1 MMLLLV
7 NTSIYRHRMR
17 CIKIGRIVYGF
28 GLCFL
33 FTHTIPKS
41 NFNSL
46 SACLYFSLSLSVS
59 FIHPSS
65 SFTIVKISFIA
76 SNNANNGNESMCP
89 KNVTIH
95 LYAGLL
101 YDWKQSDSRAIIGRC
116 NCSCNLWLYI
126 KMNYVLL
133 FFNMRCKSIFLWKFF
148 SESEYSD
155 SKYNCMFC
163 RQLSFCMMNNMRKN
177 NNNL

>member
-1 MMLLLV
+1 MLLLV
-7 NTSIYRHRMR
+7 NTSIYRH
-17 CIKIGRIVYGF
+17 IVCDASRLAESFMVLVYVF
-28 GLCFL
+28 FLHIRYQRVISILCL
-33 FTHTIPKS
+33 PVS
-41 NFNSL
+41 VSL
-46 SACLYFSLSLSVS
+46 SLSFPFSICLILSLSVS

-101 YDWKQSDSRAIIGRC
+101 CDWKQSDSRAFIGRC

-148 SESEYSD
+148 L
-155 SKYNCMFC
+155 N
-163 RQLSFCMMNNMRKN
+163 
-177 NNNL
+177 